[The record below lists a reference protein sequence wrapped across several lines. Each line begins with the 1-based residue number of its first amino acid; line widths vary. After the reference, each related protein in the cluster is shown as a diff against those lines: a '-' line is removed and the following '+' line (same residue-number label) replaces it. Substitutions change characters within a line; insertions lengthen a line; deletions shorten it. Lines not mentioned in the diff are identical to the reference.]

1 MLGRTTPSSDLR
13 GPRLAGTGRLSI
25 GPDFYELEHKC
36 GDCRRRARI
45 LLEELLVLA
54 KNAKLGGFPCESH
67 AEDQTYQRIGSFPTS
82 SNFF

>member
-25 GPDFYELEHKC
+25 GRDFYGLERKC

-45 LLEELLVLA
+45 LLEELLVLG
-54 KNAKLGGFPCESH
+54 KNAELGGFPCEFH
-67 AEDQTYQRIGSFPTS
+67 AEGRTYLRIGSFPTS